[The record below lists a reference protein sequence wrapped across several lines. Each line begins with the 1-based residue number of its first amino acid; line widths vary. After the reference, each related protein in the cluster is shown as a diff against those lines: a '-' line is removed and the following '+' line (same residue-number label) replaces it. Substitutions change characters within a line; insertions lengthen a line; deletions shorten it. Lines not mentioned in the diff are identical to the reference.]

1 MMMKRDDMRAL
12 RAMIDEARRN
22 LATVTLP
29 QGRAERA
36 RELLESAVA
45 LADSLIATPPAA
57 MLGKKGGLKTAKR
70 GSEYFA
76 KIAALRKTKGGGRPK
91 KEE

>member
-1 MMMKRDDMRAL
+1 MMMKRDDLRAL
-12 RAMIDEARRN
+12 RSMIDEARRN

-45 LADSLIATPPAA
+45 LADNLIATPPAA
-57 MLGKKGGLKTAKR
+57 TLGKRGGLKTAQR
-70 GSEYFA
+70 GPEYYA
-76 KIAALRKTKGGGRPK
+76 KIASMRKTRAGGRPPK
-91 KEE
+91 QP

>member
-1 MMMKRDDMRAL
+1 MMKRDDMRAL